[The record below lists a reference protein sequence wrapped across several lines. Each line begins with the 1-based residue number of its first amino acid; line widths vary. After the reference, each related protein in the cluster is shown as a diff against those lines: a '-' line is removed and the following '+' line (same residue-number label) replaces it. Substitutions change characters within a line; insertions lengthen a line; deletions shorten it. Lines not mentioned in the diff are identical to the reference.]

1 MKIKF
6 FLILVI
12 SLTVLSCTNRSK
24 PNGVYYGGPPLT
36 PSVYYYVFSSD
47 GTIKVSQ
54 GKGIEENCRTE
65 GSWKQDKDGNLII
78 SGLSNSNC
86 YFMSDLNGKYL
97 ICDDP
102 DCLPSGKA
110 YIMGDVRIWPDKQ

>member
-1 MKIKF
+1 MY
-6 FLILVI
+6 LV
-12 SLTVLSCTNRSK
+12 LM
-24 PNGVYYGGPPLT
+24 
-36 PSVYYYVFSSD
+36 

-54 GKGIEENCRTE
+54 GKGIEENCRTL
-65 GSWKQDKDGNLII
+65 GNWKQDKNGDLII

-110 YIMGDVRIWPDKQ
+110 NIMGDIRIWPDKQ